1 MRSTPQ
7 NTSTNYYPFGSAISS
22 RAFASG
28 GYRFGFNEMERDDE
42 VKGAGN
48 SYTTEFR
55 QYDPRIGK
63 WLSIDPKMMKYPSW
77 SPHSSFFNNPIFFE
91 DPFGDDPPKRL
102 SFGVRVDNYMKGNAF
117 LNRANKFARAN
128 NIDEKDIKTYSNVV
142 IISRL
147 HFHTTIELD
156 DDGVSHMTGHIDV
169 ETIRFEYGGERWA
182 SRISSR
188 INNFM
193 KKDPIKAGKVNTGVG
208 STPHSIAKGIA
219 GINPLWSV
227 PNNVSVLYA
236 EKELDRTEA
245 ATGADKVF
253 AGFGL
258 ISPVN
263 PGKSLMKVQMKKQ
276 AKKGMLT
283 EVKKN
288 ALEKRGNIIDVGHNF
303 IHFLKD
309 AGVIGLQNNEA
320 LKSDEH

>member
-1 MRSTPQ
+1 
-7 NTSTNYYPFGSAISS
+7 
-22 RAFASG
+22 
-28 GYRFGFNEMERDDE
+28 
-42 VKGAGN
+42 
-48 SYTTEFR
+48 
-55 QYDPRIGK
+55 
-63 WLSIDPKMMKYPSW
+63 
-77 SPHSSFFNNPIFFE
+77 
-91 DPFGDDPPKRL
+91 
-102 SFGVRVDNYMKGNAF
+102 
-117 LNRANKFARAN
+117 
-128 NIDEKDIKTYSNVV
+128 
-142 IISRL
+142 
-147 HFHTTIELD
+147 
-156 DDGVSHMTGHIDV
+156 
-169 ETIRFEYGGERWA
+169 
-182 SRISSR
+182 
-188 INNFM
+188 M